1 MRRELTK
8 PLARVLRLHTRAR
21 RFAFANVHFRD
32 VRYWHIAD
40 VPLVLTNV
48 CFWGQSGH

>member
-1 MRRELTK
+1 MAELSLSAPPHIFILLMRSSLEL
-8 PLARVLRLHTRAR
+8 
-21 RFAFANVHFRD
+21 D

-48 CFWGQSGH
+48 GLRGRTDMTRA